1 MPIFTSKITQDG
13 LLSRLSRRLAKP
25 QATPSFERISGAQIP
40 RQLPQHRS
48 HGSVISGVELNRL
61 QEHSIKMKS
70 RVAQLAEANII
81 PGTNDIQKSE
91 SLNMRGERRGGGLR
105 VVNLTEND
113 LQSPCDSD
121 ETRTSQQ
128 NTASQNGEGLDDSEL
143 INKMATLFQ
152 EIEAT
157 EGKKRK
163 EILDGHV
170 DKILSAIDHDTKP
183 VLRDV
188 GAERKTNIVIFQMPE
203 AAFSA
208 EVGYARVGFRE
219 KCRAKWT
226 RWFGSHEKGDEV
238 ELS

>member
-1 MPIFTSKITQDG
+1 
-13 LLSRLSRRLAKP
+13 
-25 QATPSFERISGAQIP
+25 
-40 RQLPQHRS
+40 
-48 HGSVISGVELNRL
+48 
-61 QEHSIKMKS
+61 MKS

-163 EILDGHV
+163 EILHV
-170 DKILSAIDHDTKP
+170 
-183 VLRDV
+183 
-188 GAERKTNIVIFQMPE
+188 M
-203 AAFSA
+203 
-208 EVGYARVGFRE
+208 
-219 KCRAKWT
+219 
-226 RWFGSHEKGDEV
+226 
-238 ELS
+238 